1 MRLVRM
7 AAALALA
14 WIAASSACGAEP
26 YRLRI
31 GWVVAGA
38 DLAKQARQYRPAS
51 ISPGRVLFQHRF
63 AARGTKFVELR
74 IGALLLGG
82 DARVA
87 HEAAGKGG
95 FPGFRW
101 HLGILSSLEWRF
113 YNSTGHP

>member
-38 DLAKQARQYRPAS
+38 DLATLMFAKPELAR
-51 ISPGRVLFQHRF
+51 H
-63 AARGTKFVELR
+63 
-74 IGALLLGG
+74 GG
-82 DARVA
+82 
-87 HEAAGKGG
+87 KSYI
-95 FPGFRW
+95 P
-101 HLGILSSLEWRF
+101 
-113 YNSTGHP
+113 